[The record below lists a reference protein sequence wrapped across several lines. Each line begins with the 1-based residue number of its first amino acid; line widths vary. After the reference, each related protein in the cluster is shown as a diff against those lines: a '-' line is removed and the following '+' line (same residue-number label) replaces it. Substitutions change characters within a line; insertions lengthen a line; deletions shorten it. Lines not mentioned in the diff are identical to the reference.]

1 MVPARTRTA
10 ALLSAALLLLGGCVA
25 GGEGPVP
32 GQAGREAAADVAP
45 STRPDHPAPSASPE
59 EAATAA
65 AEEQVDAVVGRM
77 TREEQVSQ
85 LFVVGVPLADLAVG
99 DRLAPQGLGGLF
111 LAGRSGIPARELAAI
126 TARWQQG
133 AGDPGL
139 WIAVDQEGG
148 NVQTLSGA
156 GFPPLPTA
164 REQGRLPAPRLAALA
179 DGLGASLAAAGI
191 NLNLAPVADIVPAGT
206 EAGNRPI
213 GFYGRNYGTAPEA
226 VRAAAETV
234 MAGMAEHGVTAAIKH
249 FPGLGRVSGNTD
261 SSAEVVDRSIT
272 ADSPQ
277 VQVFGRLAGS
287 EHRPFVMTSSA
298 VYARIDDTQAA
309 AWSPAVV
316 DRLLRGRLGFD
327 GVVVSDDLGV
337 AEAVREIPAG
347 RRAVR
352 FLDAGGTLVL
362 TVTPEVLPAMRAAVL
377 ARDRADPAFRARVDE
392 AVRTAL
398 LAKAH
403 AGLLTG

>member
-10 ALLSAALLLLGGCVA
+10 AALSAAFLLLGGCVA
-25 GGEGPVP
+25 GGEGPRP
-32 GQAGREAAADVAP
+32 GQSGREAAVGTAP
-45 STRPDHPAPSASPE
+45 STRPTPAAPSTSAE
-59 EAATAA
+59 EAAAAA
-65 AEEQVDAVVGRM
+65 AEEEVDAVLAGM
-77 TREEQVSQ
+77 TREQQVAQ
-85 LFVVGVPLADLAVG
+85 LFVVGVPLADLPVG
-99 DRLAPQGLGGLF
+99 DRLAPEGLGGLF
-111 LAGRSGIPARELAAI
+111 LAGRSGIPARDLAAI

-133 AGDPGL
+133 AGRPGL

-148 NVQTLSGA
+148 KVQTLSGP
-156 GFPPLPTA
+156 GFPALPTA
-164 REQGRLPAPRLAALA
+164 REQGRLPAARLAELA

-191 NLNLAPVADIVPAGT
+191 NLNLAPVADVVPAGT

-213 GFYGRNYGTAPEA
+213 GHYGRNYGTAPEP
-226 VRAAAETV
+226 VQVAAETV
-234 MAGMAEHGVTAAIKH
+234 VTGMAGHGVTAAIKH

-261 SSAEVVDRSIT
+261 SSAQVVDRSIT

-277 VQVFGRLAGS
+277 VQVFGRLARS

-298 VYARIDDTQAA
+298 VYARLDRTQAA

-327 GVVVSDDLGV
+327 GVVVADDLGV
-337 AEAVREIPAG
+337 AEAVREVPAG

-352 FLDAGGTLVL
+352 FLAAGGTLVL
-362 TVTPEVLPAMRAAVL
+362 TVTPGVLPEMRAAVL